1 MPVLPFLAPSVPRAS
16 ILRPSTLWFT
26 PRIPHR
32 YLTASS
38 RLCEDRKPPEAQR
51 WRNADFVDNMW
62 GGNKGPSDQQSS
74 SSADLLEGFDKAD
87 LYRPEDESR
96 ASKQGSIVSKM
107 NLGND
112 VDGVRRAS
120 ESLEKG
126 QVHVPRNT
134 ATIKSR
140 PSLGRTVEVTA
151 ARGVA
156 VALQQLEAECRR
168 NNVRVDQ
175 KRQRF
180 HERPGMKRKRLKSE
194 RWRKRFKIAFK
205 ATVQKVQAMRRK
217 GW

>member
-1 MPVLPFLAPSVPRAS
+1 M
-16 ILRPSTLWFT
+16 
-26 PRIPHR
+26 HR
-32 YLTASS
+32 S
-38 RLCEDRKPPEAQR
+38 
-51 WRNADFVDNMW
+51 RNADFNAAVNKSSKISSMLDDLW
-62 GGNKGPSDQQSS
+62 GTQGSTDQQSS
-74 SSADLLEGFDKAD
+74 SSADLLDLNRAD

-96 ASKQGSIVSKM
+96 ASRQGSIFSRM

-112 VDGVRRAS
+112 ADGVRRAS
-120 ESLEKG
+120 ESLERS
-126 QVHVPRNT
+126 QPHVPRNT

-140 PSLGRTVEVTA
+140 PSLGRTVEVNA
-151 ARGVA
+151 VRGVA

-175 KRQRF
+175 RRQRF

-205 ATVQKVQAMRRK
+205 ATVQKVQDMRRK